1 MANFRPLVLD
11 GTQIE
16 ELQNSDDLNVNGHL
30 TVSGVTTSTG
40 GFVGDV
46 TGDLTGDVTGNTSGT
61 AGGLTGSPNI
71 TVGTITAGEITA
83 VQPVCLLTDPVTYT
97 AQFSNNNTPI
107 DFQTVTTNVG
117 CTVNGNKDKITV
129 PTAGTYLV
137 SAMVAGKRIN
147 DLEPTDS
154 VRFILRKG
162 GSAFPSLQS
171 FPKGVFGTLNQEEWN
186 FNFTMPLTLA
196 ANDELEVVIR
206 HVNEN
211 GSTAEITKGYFSVT
225 RLH

>member
-1 MANFRPLVLD
+1 MANRRPLIVNPSAQ
-11 GTQIE
+11 QIQ
-16 ELQNSDDLNVNGHL
+16 ELPNGDDLNVDGKL
-30 TVSGVTTSTG
+30 TST
-40 GFVGDV
+40 
-46 TGDLTGDVTGNTSGT
+46 
-61 AGGLTGSPNI
+61 
-71 TVGTITAGEITA
+71 GEITA
-83 VQPVCLLTDPVTYT
+83 VQPTCLLTNPVTYT

-154 VRFILRKG
+154 VRFILLKG
-162 GSAFPSLQS
+162 GSVFPSNAS

-196 ANDELEVVIR
+196 ANDELEVVIIE
-206 HVNEN
+206 VNQN
-211 GSTAEITKGYFSVT
+211 ASRAEVTSGYFSVT